1 MQGYENPYAAPSATV
16 AQAAEPRYAEKAS
29 RGSRLGAYFIDTI
42 LYTLCWGPGYF
53 QIALSV
59 DKYPVE
65 YGPLG
70 TSISILGLVA
80 GLALFGYNL
89 WLLHTHGQTVA
100 KRLLRI
106 RIVRTDG
113 SRASLGRLFWMR
125 SFLPAILSAIPCL
138 GTLFSL
144 VDSLMIF
151 GEDKCCLHD
160 KMADTIVVR
169 A

>member
-1 MQGYENPYAAPSATV
+1 MQGYDNPYAAPSAIV
-16 AQAAEPRYAEKAS
+16 AQAAEPGYVEKAS
-29 RGSRLGAYFIDTI
+29 RGRRLGAYFIDTL

-53 QIALSV
+53 QLAMASEEV
-59 DKYPVE
+59 PFE
-65 YGPLG
+65 YGPIG
-70 TSISILGLVA
+70 TAISILGLVA

-89 WLLHTHGQTVA
+89 WLLHDHGQTVA

-113 SRASLGRLFWMR
+113 GRASLGRLFWMR
-125 SFLPAILSAIPCL
+125 SVLPAFLSAIPCL
-138 GTLFSL
+138 GTIFSL

-151 GEDKCCLHD
+151 GEDRRCLHD

>member
-1 MQGYENPYAAPSATV
+1 MQSSDNPYAAPSAIV
-16 AQAAEPRYAEKAS
+16 AQAAELREAEKAS
-29 RGSRLGAYFIDTI
+29 RGSRLGAYFIDSI
-42 LYTLCWGPGYF
+42 LYLLCWGPGYF
-53 QIALSV
+53 QLAMAGEELPI
-59 DKYPVE
+59 E

-100 KRLLRI
+100 KRLLGI
-106 RIVRTDG
+106 RIVRSDG

-125 SFLPAILSAIPCL
+125 SFLPAVLSAIPCL
-138 GTLFSL
+138 GTIFNL
-144 VDSLMIF
+144 VDTRMIF
-151 GEDKCCLHD
+151 GEDKRCLHD